1 MKTIITKGRHVM
13 GKLSRNC
20 DKAAPRNCEAA
31 LTWELREEGGKLE
44 FSACGEVW
52 NHLKTDIVRG
62 GQCVDELAALFP
74 RDVLA
79 QRIRQVWSRY
89 HLNGMNAGT
98 PEQSAFV
105 AALPDDVRRDYAKV
119 CEALDAAGLLTVPVT
134 PELRASALGGLPDDA
149 TAYKYGSRWLHFAIP
164 AEVVELVKR
173 GFQDA
178 PEWAGDMAGRP
189 VELHTADP
197 AEAGDDDRDLI
208 AEAGLTVAAVFVPWS
223 QSRNKG
229 ERSPSLNWR
238 VTLQCRGRDVLTC
251 DYSAGSAHCPAYNR
265 KFNTP
270 TVNPAN
276 EKRDAIRQECETG
289 FATRGGMFA
298 GQFKRGEAI
307 EPNARDVIASLL
319 SDSSVLDAGSF
330 ADWAADMGMDADS
343 IKARAVYDE
352 CIAHAVA
359 FRAAVGPAMFNA
371 LVEGNA

>member
-1 MKTIITKGRHVM
+1 MKTIITKGRHVL

-20 DKAAPRNCEAA
+20 DKSAPRNCEAA
-31 LTWELREEGGKLE
+31 LTWELRDDAGKLE

-62 GQCVDELAALFP
+62 GQCVAELAAMFP

-79 QRIRQVWSRY
+79 QRIAATHAAY

-98 PEQSAFV
+98 PEQMAH
-105 AALPDDVRRDYAKV
+105 ARATEEAHRWDYAKV
-119 CEALDAAGLLTVPVT
+119 CESLAAAGLLDVPVT

-149 TAYKYGSRWLHFAIP
+149 TVYRYGSRWLHFALP
-164 AEVVELVKR
+164 ADVVELVKR

-178 PEWAGDMAGRP
+178 PGAGA
-189 VELHTADP
+189 VVHVADES
-197 AEAGDDDRDLI
+197 EAGEPERDLI
-208 AEAGLTVAAVFVPWS
+208 AEAGLTVASVFVPWS

-238 VTLQCRGRDVLTC
+238 VTLQCKGRDVLTC
-251 DYSAGSAHCPAYNR
+251 DYSAGSAYAPAHKNKALR
-265 KFNTP
+265 RELGPRDMAEAVRMECEGGK
-270 TVNPAN
+270 AI
-276 EKRDAIRQECETG
+276 KRMMSWGGATYGDAI
-289 FATRGGMFA
+289 
-298 GQFKRGEAI
+298 K
-307 EPNARDVIASLL
+307 PDARDVIRSLL
-319 SDSSVLDAGSF
+319 LDASVLDAGSF

-343 IKARAVYDE
+343 IKARAIYDE

-359 FRAAVGPAMFNA
+359 FRAAVGPAMFAA